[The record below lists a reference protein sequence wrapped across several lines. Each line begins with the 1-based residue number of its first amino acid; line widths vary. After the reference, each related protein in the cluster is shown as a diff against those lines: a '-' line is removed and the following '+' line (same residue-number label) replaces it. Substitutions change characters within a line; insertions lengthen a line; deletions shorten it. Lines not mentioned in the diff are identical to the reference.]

1 MRFDSF
7 MRRRRNV
14 IAAMACVTVA
24 AGLTAGAAAGSS
36 GSPGAKAS
44 PVSATVASS
53 GSATSG
59 TINWWGWTPT
69 DETIANGYISAFN
82 KVYPN
87 IKVNYKLVSITNW
100 PSVLRPALASGTGP
114 DVFDMQPGAYVSEFG
129 SFAQN
134 LTPVYQSALGSGWK
148 SKIAP
153 IGISG
158 FTSSGKL
165 TAMSVGSTYAGTL
178 WINPALFKQYKVTP
192 PTTLAQW
199 VSDCAVFKAHGV
211 GCFVQGDSQEG
222 FDQDTL
228 QSIANSVQPGL
239 WTAASKGKAKWDS
252 PGIVKTLSIWKS
264 LFTDG
269 IMQSG
274 ALGYAQYPDANN
286 AFLTGKFAMIMMGT
300 WYMENVTQAG
310 MTSAISA
317 AGVAHPKPFPIESIP
332 FPKVAG
338 NTSAMY
344 GDADY
349 GLAVATTS
357 KNQAAAD
364 TFVKWLTTSKAGQQL
379 VANSLEDIPS
389 LKGVNPNF
397 GKAKLVSPSTQEAPI
412 EKLIKQVGSV
422 TEPREALLS
431 ADVQNDILAAAQ
443 SVASGSATPAAAA
456 QKLQS
461 AAGTAIP

>member
-1 MRFDSF
+1 
-7 MRRRRNV
+7 
-14 IAAMACVTVA
+14 MACVTVA
-24 AGLTAGAAAGSS
+24 AGLMAGAAAGSS
-36 GSPGAKAS
+36 SPSRTKAS
-44 PVSATVASS
+44 HASS
-53 GSATSG
+53 GSAPLATSG
-59 TINWWGWTPT
+59 TVNWWGWTPT
-69 DETIANGYISAFN
+69 DETIANSYISAFN

-100 PSVLRPALASGTGP
+100 PSVLRPALVSGTGP

-129 SFAQN
+129 SFAEN
-134 LTPVYQSALGSGWK
+134 LAPLYQSALGSSWK

-158 FTSSGKL
+158 FSSSGKL

-178 WINPALFKQYKVTP
+178 WINPALFKKYKVTP
-192 PTTLAQW
+192 PATLAQW
-199 VSDCAVFKAHGV
+199 VSDCKVFKAHGV

-239 WTAASKGKAKWDS
+239 WTAVSKGKAKWDS

-269 IMQSG
+269 VMQSG
-274 ALGYAQYPDANN
+274 ALGYTQYPDGNN
-286 AFLTGKFAMIMMGT
+286 AFLTGKFAMVMMGT
-300 WYMENVTQAG
+300 WYMQDLTRAG

-317 AGVAHPKPFPIESIP
+317 AGVATPKPFPIVSIP

-338 NTSAMY
+338 SSSAMY

-357 KNQAAAD
+357 KNRGAAD

-379 VANSLEDIPS
+379 VANSLEDIAS

-397 GKAKLVSPSTQEAPI
+397 GKANLVDRATQETLI
-412 EKLIKQVGSV
+412 KNLIKQVGTV
-422 TEPREALLS
+422 TQPREALLS

-443 SVASGSATPAAAA
+443 SVASGSATPTAAA

-461 AAGTAIP
+461 AAGTSIP